1 MGATKKFFHIFGV
14 TTGVVLIVLFLV
26 IDFNST
32 DWTES
37 AFITKNKIDGFV
49 LDKTVSF
56 VTTLGANFVTKEGV
70 EANTRNDIELLTEK
84 LI

>member
-14 TTGVVLIVLFLV
+14 ATGVVLIVLFLV
-26 IDFNST
+26 IDFNGT

-37 AFITKNKIDGFV
+37 TFIAKNEVDGFV

-56 VTTLGANFVTKEGV
+56 VTTLGANFVAKKGIETN
-70 EANTRNDIELLTEK
+70 ARNDIELLTEK